1 MTETDPIEDERP
13 WYADDDFDDDG
24 GYEDNT
30 CPFCYGTGQDWDL
43 TPCDYCDG
51 EGYLWLR

>member
-51 EGYLWLR
+51 EGYLWWR